1 MQEHFKERGKSLKN
15 EYHIIYYKRGR
26 DGEAAQ
32 RICKSKGNRIEMDRE
47 KTKKLGMGKKRRKK
61 KVTDSGF
68 FSVRKTGGESTLNQ
82 RTISAQ
88 ILKCLYHKQCADLR
102 QTLR

>member
-1 MQEHFKERGKSLKN
+1 MEN

-47 KTKKLGMGKKRRKK
+47 KTKKLGMGKKRKGEYIRK
-61 KVTDSGF
+61 
-68 FSVRKTGGESTLNQ
+68 
-82 RTISAQ
+82 
-88 ILKCLYHKQCADLR
+88 
-102 QTLR
+102 

>member
-47 KTKKLGMGKKRRKK
+47 KTQKLGMGKKGKGEYIRK
-61 KVTDSGF
+61 
-68 FSVRKTGGESTLNQ
+68 
-82 RTISAQ
+82 
-88 ILKCLYHKQCADLR
+88 
-102 QTLR
+102 